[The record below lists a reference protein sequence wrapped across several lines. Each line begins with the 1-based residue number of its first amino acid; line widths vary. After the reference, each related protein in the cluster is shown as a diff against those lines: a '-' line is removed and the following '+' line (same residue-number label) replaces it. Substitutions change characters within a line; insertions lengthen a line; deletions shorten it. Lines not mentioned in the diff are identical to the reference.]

1 MDRKTQEEIKKTVES
16 LQHEARAIDIHLA
29 ELPGALGT
37 TTDWSKVWQ
46 VGFRA
51 QADLRRLVPGVV
63 ALSQR
68 MVKLAV
74 AERTGSQ
81 TPGQLAE
88 LTRTVLT
95 KYLDVHGGVYE
106 AIYAQLRRGTMLAPD
121 ATERFSLA
129 DPEVADVCK
138 RMESELF
145 ALSQGGAATPE
156 ALRLIDVLE
165 LAASA
170 LHLLCGDT
178 PAAREQLATSLGT
191 VLERHVADASTAL
204 ELLVEA

>member
-88 LTRTVLT
+88 LTRLLFDYGEAFPDLVTIESMGKSFEGRDLWLVTLT
-95 KYLDVHGGVYE
+95 NANTGAD
-106 AIYAQLRRGTMLAPD
+106 
-121 ATERFSLA
+121 TERIAQRARDQAVKFDVEILTASQCVGVVPHGEGRAVHFA
-129 DPEVADVCK
+129 D
-138 RMESELF
+138 
-145 ALSQGGAATPE
+145 SQ
-156 ALRLIDVLE
+156 
-165 LAASA
+165 
-170 LHLLCGDT
+170 
-178 PAAREQLATSLGT
+178 
-191 VLERHVADASTAL
+191 
-204 ELLVEA
+204 